1 MNKANLLSGLSGDEK
16 ILISHVMDLAK
27 RCDKVGSAQ
36 YSPFLN
42 PREIKLALPRCKGS
56 FSVDSFGGHDG
67 AERKML
73 SFCPFDDE
81 PCYPICSLKIV
92 SSDGAVHSHRDY
104 LGAILSLGIKREKL
118 GDIVTCDDCAV
129 VFCDESIAD
138 FISMNLIK
146 VASSVVTCSPCEVG
160 EVNVERKFSL
170 RASSVASLRLD
181 AVLASAIG
189 KSRETASEL
198 IGRGLVQV
206 NYDIAK
212 SVSARVESGDVIS
225 ARGFGKMIIETD
237 CSTTKKGRIK
247 INIKQ
252 FV

>member
-1 MNKANLLSGLSGDEK
+1 MNKADLLSGLSGDEK
-16 ILISHVMDLAK
+16 ILISHVMDLAG
-27 RCDKVGSAQ
+27 RCDKIGVAT

-56 FSVDSFGGHDG
+56 FLVDSFGGYAD

-73 SFCPFDDE
+73 SFCPLGEE
-81 PCYPICSLKIV
+81 PFYPVSALKIV
-92 SSDGAVHSHRDY
+92 SGDGVVHSHRDY
-104 LGAILSLGIKREKL
+104 LGALLSLGIKREKF
-118 GDIVTCDDCAV
+118 GDIVTADDCAM
-129 VFCDESIAD
+129 VFCHEGIAD
-138 FISMNLIK
+138 FISMNLSQ
-146 VASSVVTCSPCEVG
+146 VSSSTVTCSICEVS
-160 EVNVERKFSL
+160 EVTVERKFAVRS
-170 RASSVASLRLD
+170 SSVASLRLD
-181 AVLASAIG
+181 AVLSSAIG

-212 SVSARVESGDVIS
+212 SVSRRIESGDVIS

-237 CSTTKKGRIK
+237 CSTTKKGRVK

>member
-1 MNKANLLSGLSGDEK
+1 MNKENLLSGLSGDEK

-27 RCDKVGSAQ
+27 RCDKIGVAT

-42 PREIKLALPRCKGS
+42 PREIKLALPRCKGG
-56 FSVDSFGGHDG
+56 FLVDSFGGYDD

-73 SFCPFDDE
+73 SFCPLGDE
-81 PCYPICSLKIV
+81 PCYPVSALKVV
-92 SSDGAVHSHRDY
+92 SGDGVVHSHRDY

-118 GDIVTCDDCAV
+118 GDIVTNDDYAI
-129 VFCDESIAD
+129 VFCDEAIAD
-138 FISMNLIK
+138 FISMNLSQ
-146 VASSVVTCSPCEVG
+146 VSSSGVTCTFCEVD
-160 EVNVERKFSL
+160 ELCVERKFSL
-170 RASSVASLRLD
+170 RTSSVASLRLD

-212 SVSARVESGDVIS
+212 SVSHRIESGDVIS

-237 CSTTKKGRIK
+237 HLTTKKGRGK

>member
-1 MNKANLLSGLSGDEK
+1 MNKTNLLSGLDGDEK

-27 RCDKVGSAQ
+27 RCDKAGAAQ

-42 PREIKLALPRCKGS
+42 PREVKLALPRCKGN
-56 FSVDSFGGHDG
+56 FSVDSFGGYDG

-73 SFCPFDDE
+73 SFCPYGEE
-81 PCYPICSLKIV
+81 PCHPVCALKIV
-92 SSDGAVHSHRDY
+92 SGDGAVHSHRDY

-129 VFCDESIAD
+129 VFCDEGISD
-138 FISMNLIK
+138 FISMNLNK
-146 VASSVVTCSPCEVG
+146 VASSSVTCLPCEVS
-160 EVNVERKFSL
+160 EITVERKFSV
-170 RASSVASLRLD
+170 RTSSVASLRLD

-212 SVSARVESGDVIS
+212 SVSARIESGDVIS

-237 CSTTKKGRIK
+237 CSTTKKGRVK